1 VHRNVI
7 QEPDLEI
14 AGVFLVAGN
23 EIPKEFQEVDDFEQ
37 WEWVQADASDTAQR
51 QVIARVCSYTYM
63 RIRLCVYTCIRRH
76 LLTL

>member
-1 VHRNVI
+1 MHRNVT

-37 WEWVQADASDTAQR
+37 WEWVQADASDTVQR
-51 QVIARVCSYTYM
+51 QVIARVCSYTYE
-63 RIRLCVYTCIRRH
+63 RIRLYVCTCI
-76 LLTL
+76 LGIC